1 MAKKEVTAV
10 VYKLKD
16 QVTHE
21 RRNGVKVKA
30 VVVKPEYPTTK
41 GSWIDI
47 QPVDKKGE
55 AVGKTITCRPSQ
67 LKLVTKK

>member
-1 MAKKEVTAV
+1 MAKKEVTPV
-10 VYKLKD
+10 VFKVKD

-21 RRNGVKVKA
+21 RRNGIKVKA
-30 VVVKPEYPTTK
+30 VVAKAEYPTTK

-47 QPVDKKGE
+47 QPVDKNGE

-67 LKLVTKK
+67 LKAVVKK